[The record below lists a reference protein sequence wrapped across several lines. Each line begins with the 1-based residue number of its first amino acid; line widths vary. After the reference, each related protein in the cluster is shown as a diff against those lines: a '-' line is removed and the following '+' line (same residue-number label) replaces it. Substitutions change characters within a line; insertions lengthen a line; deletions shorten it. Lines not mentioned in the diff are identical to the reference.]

1 MTRTKLHAPLLPM
14 AACLMAGIAVGDYM
28 TFWPTA
34 LLVLLPCLVV
44 TAFLYR
50 WPRLQ
55 TLGIACCVL
64 LTGAILGSRCR
75 QQLHKSWDERP
86 TVTEVVIVS
95 EPVIKEKVVVADL
108 MTLQGQWKLKGRFF
122 RNEDSERLR
131 LGDCLVVRSRIQGV
145 HAWHNGNFDYQRYMA
160 SHGFVGETY
169 VIRGGWQR
177 QQLSLSTL
185 SVLQRS
191 RLRFLLWRHALLEH
205 YRQWSVTDEAYGI
218 LAAMTLGEKTQLD
231 ASLKETYSQVGASHI
246 LALSG
251 LHLMIIFTIISL
263 FASWPRRRILSQV
276 LIVLAI
282 WVYAFLV
289 GLPPSVVRAATMI
302 TVYALLSIGYRERM
316 SVNTLAFVAIV
327 MLIVHPYTLY
337 DVGFQLSF
345 AAVLAILLF
354 TPLFDQFVAP
364 HLLQRHWWLKFFWG
378 MTTVSLSAQLGTAPL
393 VAYYFGRF
401 PTYFL
406 LSNYVVIPLAT
417 LILYMALCSVATWW
431 WTALQGVLVA
441 ILSAIVVTMN
451 RLLQLIAMLP
461 YCSIDN
467 IRVSALQV
475 FLIYIVIACGY
486 VLFKRQVASRW
497 CCR

>member
-122 RNEDSERLR
+122 RDEDSERLR
-131 LGDCLVVRSRIQGV
+131 LGDCLVVRSRIQEV
-145 HAWHNGNFDYQRYMA
+145 HAWHDGNFDYQRYMA

-169 VIRGGWQR
+169 VGRGGWQR
-177 QQLSLSTL
+177 QQLSLATL
-185 SVLQRS
+185 SILQRS
-191 RLRFLLWRHALLEH
+191 RLQFLLWRHALLEH
-205 YRQWSVTDEAYGI
+205 YRQWTVTDEAYGI
-218 LAAMTLGEKTQLD
+218 LAAMTLGEKTSLD
-231 ASLKETYSQVGASHI
+231 ASLKETYSQVGASHV

-251 LHLMIIFTIISL
+251 LHLMIIFTVISF

-302 TVYALLSIGYRERM
+302 TVYALLSIGHRERM

-327 MLIVHPYTLY
+327 MLIIHPYTLY
-337 DVGFQLSF
+337 DIGFQLSF

-354 TPLFDQFVAP
+354 APLFERLVAP
-364 HLLQRHWWLKFFWG
+364 HLLQRHWWLKLFWG

-417 LILYMALCSVATWW
+417 IILYTALCSVATFWW
-431 WTALQGVLVA
+431 AALQGVLVA
-441 ILSAIVVTMN
+441 VLSTLVVTMN
-451 RLLQLIAMLP
+451 RLLQLISMLP

-467 IRVSALQV
+467 ISLSALQV
-475 FLIYIVIACGY
+475 FFIYIIIGAGFVFAQ
-486 VLFKRQVASRW
+486 LLTPQLRPRA
-497 CCR
+497 